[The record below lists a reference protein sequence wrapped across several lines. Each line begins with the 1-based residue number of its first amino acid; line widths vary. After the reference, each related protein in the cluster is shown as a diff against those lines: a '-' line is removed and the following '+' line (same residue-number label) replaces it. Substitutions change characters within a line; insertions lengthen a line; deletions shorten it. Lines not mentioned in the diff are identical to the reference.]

1 MKLKSALKTLGAS
14 IAILALIFVGLG
26 LWGLSKL
33 PSTFEIRQGLTPPAL
48 KTSATKTST
57 LNPASVSNELETKA
71 TTAATATEETVAD
84 QPRSARD
91 ALAEDTAKVLL
102 EDFTD
107 SRKPL
112 IETCRNLGNAS
123 ESHLLRDPQNANAKT
138 FFHSLAQGKNDPLV
152 ESAAP
157 ILRYV
162 FRAPGMSA
170 AVDMIMKSEEQNDPS
185 LLKKAEFYY
194 EIYRAGG
201 FLKENTR
208 AMDDILQKTYNLH
221 YLARAVAQKPE
232 LARDSATLTF
242 CEQMEKTINQGNSY
256 NADEAAKE
264 MQNFFEAAGIDAKQL
279 GYDPNYRSQ
288 VKMNISNSQVRLN
301 DAWVLRLFARDIEK
315 AHQEPTQN

>member
-1 MKLKSALKTLGAS
+1 MKLKSVLKTLGAS
-14 IAILALIFVGLG
+14 IAILAVIFVGLA

-48 KTSATKTST
+48 KTTAAKTSMVNHT
-57 LNPASVSNELETKA
+57 SAVENSQL
-71 TTAATATEETVAD
+71 TTRSDATEKDLTR
-84 QPRSARD
+84 QQNSNQD

-112 IETCRNLGNAS
+112 IETCHNLGKAS
-123 ESHLLRDPQNANAKT
+123 ESHLLRDPTNASAKT
-138 FFHSLAQGKNDPLV
+138 FFHSLAKGEKDPLV

-162 FRAPGMSA
+162 FRAPGMSN
-170 AVDMIMKSEEQNDPS
+170 AVDMILKSEEQKDPS

-208 AMDDILQKTYNLH
+208 AMDEILQKTYNLH

-232 LARDSATLTF
+232 LARDPNTLSF
-242 CEQMEKTINQGNSY
+242 CEQMEKNINHSDTY
-256 NADEAAKE
+256 NADEAAQE
-264 MQNFFEAAGIDAKQL
+264 MQKFFAASGIDAKQL

-315 AHQEPTQN
+315 AHQEPAQN

>member
-1 MKLKSALKTLGAS
+1 MKLKSVLKTLGAS
-14 IAILALIFVGLG
+14 IAILALVFVGLG
-26 LWGLSKL
+26 VWGLSKL
-33 PSTFEIRQGLTPPAL
+33 PSIFEIRQGLTPPAL
-48 KTSATKTST
+48 KKTAAKTST
-57 LNPASVSNELETKA
+57 TSPLSAIDESQNKITSTPAKIENVP
-71 TTAATATEETVAD
+71 D
-84 QPRSARD
+84 QPRSSQE
-91 ALAEDTAKVLL
+91 ALADDTAKVLL

-112 IETCRNLGNAS
+112 IETCHNLEKAS
-123 ESHLLRDPQNANAKT
+123 DSHLLRDPTNANAKT
-138 FFHSLAQGKNDPLV
+138 FFHSLAQGEKDPLV

-208 AMDDILQKTYNLH
+208 AMDDILQKSYNLH

-232 LARDSATLTF
+232 LARDSATRTF
-242 CEQMEKTINQGNSY
+242 CEQMEKTINQGDSY

-264 MQNFFEAAGIDAKQL
+264 MQNFFESAGIDAKKL
-279 GYDPNYRSQ
+279 GYDPLYRSK
-288 VKMNISNSQVRLN
+288 VNMNVSNSQVRLN

-315 AHQEPTQN
+315 AQQDPTQN